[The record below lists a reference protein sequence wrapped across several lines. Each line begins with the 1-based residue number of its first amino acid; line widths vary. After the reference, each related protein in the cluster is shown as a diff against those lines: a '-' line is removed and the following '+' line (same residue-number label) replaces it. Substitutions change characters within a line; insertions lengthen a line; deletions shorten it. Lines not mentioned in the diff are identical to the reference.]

1 MEEKKSHESVRA
13 VERAL
18 EILLA
23 FKPGDKALTVAE
35 LLTRVNLSRPTLYRL
50 LNTLEQAGF
59 LGSDGEP
66 QRFHLGSAVAH
77 LAHVW
82 MSDHSIA
89 DLAQPILRRLWE
101 QTSETVALLVP
112 DGMYRVCVAEM
123 ESPQP
128 LSFRR
133 GVGYREKLVL
143 GASGRTIL
151 SQMQLTPEALRRY
164 VSAPDQDLSALL
176 KDIELIRAQGYG
188 TSRHELIDG
197 AVAVAAPFF
206 DGANQVA
213 GTLCIFGPSVR
224 ITDKQVER
232 FAELL
237 KHEAKNLSRALGQQ
251 TA

>member
-1 MEEKKSHESVRA
+1 MQEKKAHENVRA

-23 FKPGDKALTVAE
+23 FRPGDKELTVAE
-35 LLTRVNLSRPTLYRL
+35 LLTRVDLSRPTLYRL
-50 LNTLEQAGF
+50 LNTLEQNGF
-59 LGSDGEP
+59 LASAGEP
-66 QRFHLGSAVAH
+66 QRFRLGSSVAH

-82 MSDHSIA
+82 MTDHSLA
-89 DLAQPILRRLWE
+89 DLAQPVLRSLWE
-101 QTSETVALLVP
+101 ATSETVALFVP
-112 DGMYRVCVAEM
+112 DGIYRVCVAEM

-151 SQMQLTPEALRRY
+151 SQMQLSPVELRRY
-164 VSAPDQDLSALL
+164 VAEPNQDLSPLL
-176 KDIELIRAQGYG
+176 ADMETIRAQGYG
-188 TSRHELIDG
+188 TSRHELIEG

-206 DGANQVA
+206 NGANQIA
-213 GTLCIFGPSVR
+213 GSLCIFGPSVR
-224 ITDKQVER
+224 VTDERVEQ

-237 KHEAKNLSRALGQQ
+237 KREAVNLSRTLGQQ
-251 TA
+251 VA